1 METIFAPATAL
12 GRSGVAVVRV
22 SGPAALASLENLCG
36 KTIEPR
42 KATLCQ
48 LKNPDDDSIID
59 RALVIAF
66 KAPHSFT
73 GEDVAEYHIHGGRA
87 VMDSLL
93 RALSLQKNHR
103 MAEPGEFTRRAFE
116 NGKMDLTA
124 AEAVADLI
132 NAETEAQKAQALGQM
147 EGSLSRL
154 YAAWTE
160 TLKTN
165 LAHLEADIEFPDE
178 DLPGGVAAQI
188 KPILLTVATEMTA
201 HLSDNRR
208 GERLR
213 DGIHVAVLGA
223 PNAGKSS
230 LVNAMIQRDVAIVSD
245 MPGTT
250 RDVIEAHLDL
260 GGYPVILS
268 DTAGLRP
275 EQLGHEGHDAIES
288 EGIRRA
294 INRAKEADLKILLF
308 DSTHRKIDPHTLA
321 LKDENSI
328 VVFNKRDFF
337 QSEAHFESFRK
348 SLGAIAQDALFISA
362 HNQQD
367 LNELSDEIL
376 KRLRAMMGGSD
387 VPSLTRKRHRAAIEE
402 ALASLQ
408 RAQKAELPELMAE
421 DMRLAVRHIGRITGK
436 VDVEDLLDVIFRDFC
451 IGK

>member
-1 METIFAPATAL
+1 METIYAPATAQ

-22 SGPAALASLENLCG
+22 SGPAASVSLKNISG
-36 KTIEPR
+36 KIIEPR
-42 KATLCQ
+42 SATLCL
-48 LKNPDDDSIID
+48 LKNPESQTVID
-59 RALVIAF
+59 RALVIFF

-93 RALSLQKNHR
+93 RALSAQKNHR

-116 NGKMDLTA
+116 NGKMDLTE
-124 AEAVADLI
+124 AEAIADLI
-132 NAETEAQKAQALGQM
+132 NAETEAQKIQALSQI

-154 YAAWTE
+154 YAGWTE
-160 TLKTN
+160 ILKTN
-165 LAHLEADIEFPDE
+165 LAHLEADIEFSDE
-178 DLPGGVAAQI
+178 DLPGGVAVKI
-188 KPILLTVATEMTA
+188 KPVLLTLAAQMTA

-213 DGIHVAVLGA
+213 DGIHVAIVGA

-230 LVNAMIQRDVAIVSD
+230 LVNALIRRDVAIVSD

-250 RDVIEAHLDL
+250 RDVIEGHLDL
-260 GGYPVILS
+260 GGYPVILA

-275 EQLGHEGHDAIES
+275 EQLGREGHDAIES

-294 INRAKEADLKILLF
+294 IQRAKSADLKILLF
-308 DSTHRKIDPHTLA
+308 DSTHRKIDEHTLS

-328 VVFNKRDFF
+328 LVFNKRDFF

-348 SLGAIAQDALFISA
+348 SLGPLGKEALFISVA
-362 HNQQD
+362 QEQGLND
-367 LNELSDEIL
+367 LTKEIL
-376 KRLRAMMGGSD
+376 KRLQQMMGSSET
-387 VPSLTRKRHRAAIEE
+387 PSLTRTRHRKAVED

-408 RAQKAELPELMAE
+408 RAQKAKLPELMAE
-421 DMRLAVRHIGRITGK
+421 DMRLAVRSIGRITGK